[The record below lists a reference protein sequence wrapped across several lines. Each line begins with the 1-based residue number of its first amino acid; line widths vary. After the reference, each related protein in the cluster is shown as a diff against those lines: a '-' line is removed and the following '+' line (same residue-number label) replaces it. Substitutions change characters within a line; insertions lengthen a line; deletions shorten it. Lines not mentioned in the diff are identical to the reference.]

1 MHEIPPFRIL
11 RDAKGGS
18 VTQDEEPTEPE
29 VQALIRAYVA
39 CRVAMDALPGLPA
52 DVRDEVDE
60 AVTRLCHIVGPVLE
74 RRYPGF
80 FDR

>member
-1 MHEIPPFRIL
+1 M
-11 RDAKGGS
+11 
-18 VTQDEEPTEPE
+18 DEEADAREPE

-39 CRVAMDALPGLPA
+39 CRVAMDSLPDLP
-52 DVRDEVDE
+52 REVVLEVEE
-60 AVTRLCHIVGPVLE
+60 AVTRLCHTIGPVLE